1 MTGSVVMALHALSQ
15 AVPDRIDEWQ
25 ALSKTHQSLSERVQ
39 QLHDQLLVHQ
49 QATEATA
56 QSLDALI
63 SRRVRLLDAIQGVPL
78 RVLALHDHTEVT
90 RIRVQVGSLSVLQAS
105 PGWSKMR
112 PESIHATD
120 AGVVIALRIY
130 E

>member
-15 AVPDRIDEWQ
+15 AVPDRLDEWQ
-25 ALSKTHQSLSERVQ
+25 TLSKTHQSLSDTVR
-39 QLHDQLLVHQ
+39 QLHDQLSVHH
-49 QATEATA
+49 QAAEATLQA
-56 QSLDALI
+56 ADTLAL
-63 SRRVRLLDAIQGVPL
+63 RRARLLDAIQGVPL
-78 RVLALHDHTEVT
+78 RLLALHDHTETT

-120 AGVVIALRIY
+120 AGVVIALRID